1 MANGSKV
8 AGGLSGLGM
17 GIIALAIAALGYLG
31 WQVVNEDRAGEEA
44 VAEAPAAADDATNGT
59 AAPEP
64 AEEVAA
70 EEVSTEVT
78 EETAA
83 SETAV
88 EVASEE
94 ISTEVVEETAA
105 SETAVEVASEEI
117 STEVVEETAASETA
131 VEAAAEEVS
140 SEVTE
145 ETTAAET
152 ASDETTAPETPST
165 AQEAADVAEA
175 VVTTAPVLDVIRVS
189 PDGMTV
195 IAGSAM
201 PNAEI
206 YLLLD
211 GVDSADATAD
221 RAGNFVLLSKL
232 APSDSPRL
240 LSVEATDETGAR
252 VAAAQT
258 LVVAP
263 IAAPVTVAEATD
275 EAETVTQSTT
285 TPIVLQ
291 SDGQGVSLVQGGS
304 TDGAALS
311 IDTVSYS
318 SAGDVQIAGRA
329 DSGAALRVYLNNAL
343 VAEVTGGDDGTW
355 RADVANVAAGAYDL
369 RVDQLAADGTVI
381 ARSETRF
388 IREAAAEIADAAGGA
403 QNAIRVVTV
412 ERGFTLWGIAENM
425 LGSGFDYVQIFNA
438 NRDQIRDPDLI
449 YPGQVFTIPAQ

>member
-1 MANGSKV
+1 M
-8 AGGLSGLGM
+8 AGGLSGVGM
-17 GIIALAIAALGYLG
+17 GIITLAIAALGFLG
-31 WQVVNEDRAGEEA
+31 WQVVNEDRAAEEA
-44 VAEAPAAADDATNGT
+44 VAEAPAVADDATSST
-59 AAPEP
+59 EAPEP
-64 AEEVAA
+64 AEEAAA
-70 EEVSTEVT
+70 EEAVAEVPAVADDATSSTEAP
-78 EETAA
+78 EPAE
-83 SETAV
+83 
-88 EVASEE
+88 
-94 ISTEVVEETAA
+94 
-105 SETAVEVASEEI
+105 
-117 STEVVEETAASETA
+117 
-131 VEAAAEEVS
+131 EAAAEEAS
-140 SEVTE
+140 SEAPEETAATE
-145 ETTAAET
+145 ETASEET
-152 ASDETTAPETPST
+152 AAPETSS
-165 AQEAADVAEA
+165 AGQEAADVAEA
-175 VVTTAPVLDVIRVS
+175 VVTTTPVLDVIRVS

-211 GVDSADATAD
+211 GVDNADATAD

-291 SDGQGVSLVQGGS
+291 SDEQGVSLVQGGS
-304 TDGAALS
+304 TDGVALS

-329 DSGAALRVYLNNAL
+329 DSGAALRVYLNNTL

>member
-1 MANGSKV
+1 MANGSKM
-8 AGGLSGLGM
+8 AGGLSGVGM
-17 GIIALAIAALGYLG
+17 GIIALAIAALGFLG

-44 VAEAPAAADDATNGT
+44 VAEAPAVADDATSST
-59 AAPEP
+59 EAPEAVAEAPAVADDATSSTEAPEP
-64 AEEVAA
+64 AEEAAA
-70 EEVSTEVT
+70 EEASSEAP

-83 SETAV
+83 TQETA
-88 EVASEE
+88 S
-94 ISTEVVEETAA
+94 EETAA
-105 SETAVEVASEEI
+105 
-117 STEVVEETAASETA
+117 
-131 VEAAAEEVS
+131 
-140 SEVTE
+140 
-145 ETTAAET
+145 
-152 ASDETTAPETPST
+152 PETSS
-165 AQEAADVAEA
+165 ADQEATDVAEA
-175 VVTTAPVLDVIRVS
+175 VVTTTPVLDVIRVS

-211 GVDSADATAD
+211 GVDNADATAD

-304 TDGAALS
+304 TDGVALS

-329 DSGAALRVYLNNAL
+329 HSGAALRVYLNNAL

-369 RVDQLAADGTVI
+369 RVDQLAADGAVI

>member
-1 MANGSKV
+1 MKVENMANGSKV

-64 AEEVAA
+64 A
-70 EEVSTEVT
+70 
-78 EETAA
+78 
-83 SETAV
+83 
-88 EVASEE
+88 
-94 ISTEVVEETAA
+94 
-105 SETAVEVASEEI
+105 VEVASEEI

-131 VEAAAEEVS
+131 VEAAAEVVS

-291 SDGQGVSLVQGGS
+291 SDGQEVSLVQGGS

-343 VAEVTGGDDGTW
+343 VAEVTGAEDGTW

-369 RVDQLAADGTVI
+369 RIDQLAADGTVI
-381 ARSETRF
+381 ARSETSF

>member
-88 EVASEE
+88 EVVAEE
-94 ISTEVVEETAA
+94 ISTEV
-105 SETAVEVASEEI
+105 I
-117 STEVVEETAASETA
+117 EETAASETA
-131 VEAAAEEVS
+131 VEAAAEEIS

-152 ASDETTAPETPST
+152 ASDETTAPETPYT

-232 APSDSPRL
+232 DPSDSPRL

-291 SDGQGVSLVQGGS
+291 SDGQEVSLVQGGS
-304 TDGAALS
+304 TDGVALS

-329 DSGAALRVYLNNAL
+329 DSGAALRVYLNNTL

-355 RADVANVAAGAYDL
+355 RADVADVAAGAYDL

>member
-88 EVASEE
+88 ELASEE
-94 ISTEVVEETAA
+94 ISSEV
-105 SETAVEVASEEI
+105 I
-117 STEVVEETAASETA
+117 EETAASETA
-131 VEAAAEEVS
+131 VEAAAEEIS

-152 ASDETTAPETPST
+152 ASDETTAPETPYT

-291 SDGQGVSLVQGGS
+291 SDGQEVSLVQGGS
-304 TDGAALS
+304 TDGVALS

-329 DSGAALRVYLNNAL
+329 DSGAALRVYLNNTL
-343 VAEVTGGDDGTW
+343 VAEVTGGGDGTW

>member
-1 MANGSKV
+1 MANGSKM
-8 AGGLSGLGM
+8 AGGLSGVGM
-17 GIIALAIAALGYLG
+17 GIIALAIAALGFLG

-44 VAEAPAAADDATNGT
+44 VAEAPAVADDATSST
-59 AAPEP
+59 EAPEAVAEAPAVADDATSSTEAPEP
-64 AEEVAA
+64 AEEAAA
-70 EEVSTEVT
+70 EEASSEAP

-83 SETAV
+83 TQET
-88 EVASEE
+88 ASEE
-94 ISTEVVEETAA
+94 I
-105 SETAVEVASEEI
+105 
-117 STEVVEETAASETA
+117 
-131 VEAAAEEVS
+131 AE
-140 SEVTE
+140 
-145 ETTAAET
+145 
-152 ASDETTAPETPST
+152 PETSS
-165 AQEAADVAEA
+165 ADQEATDVAEA
-175 VVTTAPVLDVIRVS
+175 VVTTTPVLDVIRVS

-211 GVDSADATAD
+211 GVDNADATAD

-304 TDGAALS
+304 TDGVALS

-329 DSGAALRVYLNNAL
+329 HSGAALRVYLNNAL

-369 RVDQLAADGTVI
+369 RVDQLAADGAVI

>member
-1 MANGSKV
+1 MANGSKM
-8 AGGLSGLGM
+8 AGGLSGVGM
-17 GIIALAIAALGYLG
+17 GIIALAIAALGFLG

-44 VAEAPAAADDATNGT
+44 VAEAPAVADDATSST
-59 AAPEP
+59 EAPEP
-64 AEEVAA
+64 AEEAAA
-70 EEVSTEVT
+70 EEASSEAPEEAVAT

-83 SETAV
+83 P
-88 EVASEE
+88 EE
-94 ISTEVVEETAA
+94 AAAPEETAA
-105 SETAVEVASEEI
+105 TEETAS
-117 STEVVEETAASETA
+117 EETAA
-131 VEAAAEEVS
+131 
-140 SEVTE
+140 
-145 ETTAAET
+145 
-152 ASDETTAPETPST
+152 PETSS
-165 AQEAADVAEA
+165 ADQEAADVAEA
-175 VVTTAPVLDVIRVS
+175 VVTTTPVLDVIRVS

-211 GVDSADATAD
+211 GVDNADSTAD

-263 IAAPVTVAEATD
+263 IAAPMTVAEATD

-304 TDGAALS
+304 TDGVALS

-329 DSGAALRVYLNNAL
+329 HSGAALRVYLNNAL

-369 RVDQLAADGTVI
+369 RVDQLAADGAVI

>member
-1 MANGSKV
+1 MANGSKM
-8 AGGLSGLGM
+8 AGGLSGVGM
-17 GIIALAIAALGYLG
+17 GIIALAIAALGFLG

-44 VAEAPAAADDATNGT
+44 VAEAPAVADDATSST
-59 AAPEP
+59 EAPEP
-64 AEEVAA
+64 AEEAAA
-70 EEVSTEVT
+70 EEASSEATEETSAT
-78 EETAA
+78 EETAGT
-83 SETAV
+83 EDTA
-88 EVASEE
+88 A
-94 ISTEVVEETAA
+94 TEETA
-105 SETAVEVASEEI
+105 SE
-117 STEVVEETAASETA
+117 
-131 VEAAAEEVS
+131 
-140 SEVTE
+140 
-145 ETTAAET
+145 
-152 ASDETTAPETPST
+152 ETTAPETSSA
-165 AQEAADVAEA
+165 AQVAADVAEA
-175 VVTTAPVLDVIRVS
+175 VVTTTPVLDVIRVS

-211 GVDSADATAD
+211 GVDNADATAD

-304 TDGAALS
+304 TDGVALS

-318 SAGDVQIAGRA
+318 SAGNVQIAGRA

>member
-1 MANGSKV
+1 MKVENMANGSKV

-44 VAEAPAAADDATNGT
+44 VAEAPAVADDATNGT

-78 EETAA
+78 EESAA
-83 SETAV
+83 SET
-88 EVASEE
+88 
-94 ISTEVVEETAA
+94 T
-105 SETAVEVASEEI
+105 
-117 STEVVEETAASETA
+117 

-291 SDGQGVSLVQGGS
+291 SDGQEVSLVQGGS
-304 TDGAALS
+304 TDGVALS

-343 VAEVTGGDDGTW
+343 VAEVTGAEDGTW

-449 YPGQVFTIPAQ
+449 YPGQVFTMPAQ

>member
-1 MANGSKV
+1 MKVENMANGSKV

-105 SETAVEVASEEI
+105 SETAVE
-117 STEVVEETAASETA
+117 
-131 VEAAAEEVS
+131 AAAEEVS

-152 ASDETTAPETPST
+152 ASDETTVPETPST

-291 SDGQGVSLVQGGS
+291 SDGQEVSLVQGGS

-343 VAEVTGGDDGTW
+343 VAEVTGAEDGTW

-369 RVDQLAADGTVI
+369 RIDQLAADGTVI
-381 ARSETRF
+381 ARSETSF

-412 ERGFTLWGIAENM
+412 ELGFTLWGIAENM

>member
-1 MANGSKV
+1 MKVENMANGSKV
-8 AGGLSGLGM
+8 AGGLSGLGI

-88 EVASEE
+88 E
-94 ISTEVVEETAA
+94 
-105 SETAVEVASEEI
+105 
-117 STEVVEETAASETA
+117 
-131 VEAAAEEVS
+131 AAAEEVS

-165 AQEAADVAEA
+165 TQEAADVAEA

-304 TDGAALS
+304 TDGVALS

>member
-1 MANGSKV
+1 MANGSKM
-8 AGGLSGLGM
+8 AGGLSGVGM
-17 GIIALAIAALGYLG
+17 GIIALAIAALGFLG

-44 VAEAPAAADDATNGT
+44 VAEAPAVADDATSST
-59 AAPEP
+59 EAPEAVAEAPAVADDATSSTEAPEP
-64 AEEVAA
+64 AEEAAA
-70 EEVSTEVT
+70 EEASSEAP

-83 SETAV
+83 TQETA
-88 EVASEE
+88 S
-94 ISTEVVEETAA
+94 EETAA
-105 SETAVEVASEEI
+105 
-117 STEVVEETAASETA
+117 
-131 VEAAAEEVS
+131 
-140 SEVTE
+140 
-145 ETTAAET
+145 
-152 ASDETTAPETPST
+152 PETSS
-165 AQEAADVAEA
+165 ADQEATDVAEA
-175 VVTTAPVLDVIRVS
+175 VVTTTPVLDVIRVS

-211 GVDSADATAD
+211 GVDNADSTAD

-304 TDGAALS
+304 TDGVALS

-329 DSGAALRVYLNNAL
+329 HSGAALRVYLNNAL

-369 RVDQLAADGTVI
+369 RVDQLAADGAVI

>member
-1 MANGSKV
+1 MANGSKM
-8 AGGLSGLGM
+8 AGGLSGVGM
-17 GIIALAIAALGYLG
+17 GIIALAIAALGFLG

-44 VAEAPAAADDATNGT
+44 VAEAPAVADDATSST
-59 AAPEP
+59 EAPEAVAEAPAVADDATSSTEAPEP
-64 AEEVAA
+64 AEEAAA
-70 EEVSTEVT
+70 EEASSEAP

-83 SETAV
+83 TQETA
-88 EVASEE
+88 S
-94 ISTEVVEETAA
+94 EETAA
-105 SETAVEVASEEI
+105 
-117 STEVVEETAASETA
+117 
-131 VEAAAEEVS
+131 
-140 SEVTE
+140 
-145 ETTAAET
+145 
-152 ASDETTAPETPST
+152 PETSS
-165 AQEAADVAEA
+165 ADQEAADVAEA
-175 VVTTAPVLDVIRVS
+175 VVTTTPVLDVIRVS

-211 GVDSADATAD
+211 GVDNADATAD

-304 TDGAALS
+304 TDGVALS

-329 DSGAALRVYLNNAL
+329 HSGAALRVYLNNAL

-369 RVDQLAADGTVI
+369 RVDQLAADGAVI

>member
-70 EEVSTEVT
+70 EEVITEVT

-88 EVASEE
+88 EVVAEE
-94 ISTEVVEETAA
+94 ISTEV
-105 SETAVEVASEEI
+105 I
-117 STEVVEETAASETA
+117 EETAASETA

-232 APSDSPRL
+232 DPSDSPRL

-291 SDGQGVSLVQGGS
+291 SDGQEVSLVQGGS
-304 TDGAALS
+304 TDGVALS

-388 IREAAAEIADAAGGA
+388 IREAAAEISDAAGGA

>member
-1 MANGSKV
+1 MKVENMANGSKV

-44 VAEAPAAADDATNGT
+44 VAEAPAVADDATNGT

-78 EETAA
+78 
-83 SETAV
+83 
-88 EVASEE
+88 
-94 ISTEVVEETAA
+94 EETAA

-291 SDGQGVSLVQGGS
+291 SDGQEVSLVQGGS

-343 VAEVTGGDDGTW
+343 VAEVTGAEDGTW

-369 RVDQLAADGTVI
+369 RIDQLAADGTVI
-381 ARSETRF
+381 ARSETSF

>member
-78 EETAA
+78 
-83 SETAV
+83 
-88 EVASEE
+88 
-94 ISTEVVEETAA
+94 EETAA

-369 RVDQLAADGTVI
+369 RIDQLAADGTVI

>member
-1 MANGSKV
+1 MANGSKM
-8 AGGLSGLGM
+8 AGGLSGVGM
-17 GIIALAIAALGYLG
+17 GIIALAIAALGFLG

-44 VAEAPAAADDATNGT
+44 VAEAPAVADDATSST
-59 AAPEP
+59 EAPEAVAEAPAVADDATSSTEAPEAVAEAPAVADDATSSTEAPEP
-64 AEEVAA
+64 AEEAAA
-70 EEVSTEVT
+70 EEASSEAP

-83 SETAV
+83 TQETA
-88 EVASEE
+88 S
-94 ISTEVVEETAA
+94 EETAA
-105 SETAVEVASEEI
+105 
-117 STEVVEETAASETA
+117 
-131 VEAAAEEVS
+131 
-140 SEVTE
+140 
-145 ETTAAET
+145 
-152 ASDETTAPETPST
+152 PETSS
-165 AQEAADVAEA
+165 ADQEATDVAEA
-175 VVTTAPVLDVIRVS
+175 VVTTTPVLDVIRVS

-211 GVDSADATAD
+211 GVDNADATAD

-304 TDGAALS
+304 TDGVALS

-329 DSGAALRVYLNNAL
+329 HSGAALRVYLNNAL

-369 RVDQLAADGTVI
+369 RVDQLAADGAVI

>member
-44 VAEAPAAADDATNGT
+44 VAEAPAAANDATNGT

-78 EETAA
+78 
-83 SETAV
+83 
-88 EVASEE
+88 
-94 ISTEVVEETAA
+94 EETAA

-291 SDGQGVSLVQGGS
+291 SDGQEVSLVQGGS

-343 VAEVTGGDDGTW
+343 VAEVTGAEDGTW

-369 RVDQLAADGTVI
+369 RIDQLAADGTVI
-381 ARSETRF
+381 ARSETSF

-449 YPGQVFTIPAQ
+449 YPGQVFTIPAH

>member
-1 MANGSKV
+1 MANGSKM
-8 AGGLSGLGM
+8 AGGLSGVGM
-17 GIIALAIAALGYLG
+17 GIIALAIAALGFLG

-44 VAEAPAAADDATNGT
+44 VAEAPAVADDATSST
-59 AAPEP
+59 EAPEP
-64 AEEVAA
+64 AEEAAGEEAVAEA
-70 EEVSTEVT
+70 PTVANDATSSTEAP
-78 EETAA
+78 EPAE
-83 SETAV
+83 
-88 EVASEE
+88 
-94 ISTEVVEETAA
+94 
-105 SETAVEVASEEI
+105 
-117 STEVVEETAASETA
+117 
-131 VEAAAEEVS
+131 EAAAEEAS
-140 SEVTE
+140 SEAPEETAATE
-145 ETTAAET
+145 ETASEET
-152 ASDETTAPETPST
+152 AAPETSS
-165 AQEAADVAEA
+165 AGQEAADVAET
-175 VVTTAPVLDVIRVS
+175 VVTTTPVLDVIRVS

-211 GVDSADATAD
+211 GVDNADATAD

-291 SDGQGVSLVQGGS
+291 SDEQGVSLVQGGS
-304 TDGAALS
+304 TDGVALS

-329 DSGAALRVYLNNAL
+329 DSGAALRVYLNNTL

>member
-105 SETAVEVASEEI
+105 SETAVE
-117 STEVVEETAASETA
+117 
-131 VEAAAEEVS
+131 AAAEEVS

-152 ASDETTAPETPST
+152 ASDETTVPETPST

-291 SDGQGVSLVQGGS
+291 SDGQEVSLVQGGS

-343 VAEVTGGDDGTW
+343 VAEVTGAEDGTW

-369 RVDQLAADGTVI
+369 RIDQLAADGTVI
-381 ARSETRF
+381 ARSETSF

-412 ERGFTLWGIAENM
+412 ELGFTLWGIAENM

>member
-64 AEEVAA
+64 A
-70 EEVSTEVT
+70 
-78 EETAA
+78 
-83 SETAV
+83 
-88 EVASEE
+88 
-94 ISTEVVEETAA
+94 
-105 SETAVEVASEEI
+105 VEVASEEI

-131 VEAAAEEVS
+131 VEAAAEVVS

-291 SDGQGVSLVQGGS
+291 SDGQEVSLVQGGS

-343 VAEVTGGDDGTW
+343 VAEVTGAEDGTW

-369 RVDQLAADGTVI
+369 RIDQLAADGTVI
-381 ARSETRF
+381 ARSETSF

>member
-105 SETAVEVASEEI
+105 SETAVE
-117 STEVVEETAASETA
+117 
-131 VEAAAEEVS
+131 AAAEEVS

-152 ASDETTAPETPST
+152 ASDETTVPETPST

-291 SDGQGVSLVQGGS
+291 SDGQEVSLVQGGS

-343 VAEVTGGDDGTW
+343 VAEVTGAEDGTW

-369 RVDQLAADGTVI
+369 RIDQLAADGTVI
-381 ARSETRF
+381 ARSETSF

>member
-64 AEEVAA
+64 AEEV
-70 EEVSTEVT
+70 STEVT
-78 EETAA
+78 
-83 SETAV
+83 
-88 EVASEE
+88 
-94 ISTEVVEETAA
+94 EETAA

-152 ASDETTAPETPST
+152 AGDETTAPETPST

-175 VVTTAPVLDVIRVS
+175 AVTTAPVLDVIRVS

-291 SDGQGVSLVQGGS
+291 SDGQEVSLVQGGS

-343 VAEVTGGDDGTW
+343 VAEVAGGDDGTW